1 MLKLIVKCSKLF
13 IIDIGSYKER
23 KNNFVALRFILREN
37 GGLMLIV
44 IINMFIFVKMELPFC
59 FLWNF
64 KYFWVISCL
73 LFCRF
78 LLIRFIFNMLCA
90 QFFSFHIE

>member
-1 MLKLIVKCSKLF
+1 MLKLVVKCSKLF

-44 IINMFIFVKMELPFC
+44 IINVFIFLKMD
-59 FLWNF
+59 
-64 KYFWVISCL
+64 
-73 LFCRF
+73 
-78 LLIRFIFNMLCA
+78 
-90 QFFSFHIE
+90 